1 MNSSFEYIGDVK
13 IKVSKKSYKYKNS
26 GTNLLFE
33 YFCKWLAGEQLEND
47 IKPHHIDV
55 IDLNRSPLTFQ
66 SIPVVAEYRTTNK
79 GPATI
84 VTAVILDSNIKK
96 DEGTANN
103 YYLSLQNFGG
113 DELAK
118 IAIDTD
124 VIDQV
129 KTGRQALLEWTMRI
143 SNREVTTNG

>member
-47 IKPHHIDV
+47 IKPHHITV
-55 IDLNRSPLTFQ
+55 IDLSGSLLTFQ
-66 SIPVVAEYRTTNK
+66 SIPIVAEFRTTNK
-79 GPATI
+79 GPATVI
-84 VTAVILDSNIKK
+84 TAVILDSNIG
-96 DEGTANN
+96 EVNANNN
-103 YYLSLQNFGG
+103 YYLSLKNSGD

-118 IAIDTD
+118 ISVNID
-124 VIDQV
+124 ILEQV
-129 KTGRQALLEWTMRI
+129 KTGRQALIEWTMRV

>member
-26 GTNLLFE
+26 GTDKLFT
-33 YFCKWLAGEQLEND
+33 YFCQWLAGEQLGND
-47 IKPHHIDV
+47 TKPHHIDV
-55 IDLNRSPLTFQ
+55 IDLEGDKLTFQ
-66 SIPVVAEYRTTNK
+66 STPVVAEFRTTNK
-79 GPATI
+79 GPATVI
-84 VTAVILDSNIKK
+84 TAVILDSNIG
-96 DEGTANN
+96 EVNASN
-103 YYLSLQNFGG
+103 YYLSLKNSGG

-118 IAIDTD
+118 IAISND

-129 KTGRQALLEWTMRI
+129 KTGRQALIEWTMRV

>member
-26 GTNLLFE
+26 GTDKLFT
-33 YFCKWLAGEQLEND
+33 YFCQWLAGEQLEND
-47 IKPHHIDV
+47 IKPHHIAV
-55 IDLNRSPLTFQ
+55 VDLKGDPLTFQ
-66 SIPVVAEYRTTNK
+66 SIPVVAEFRTTNK
-79 GPATI
+79 GPATVI
-84 VTAVILDSNIKK
+84 TAVILDSNIG
-96 DEGTANN
+96 EVSANN

-118 IAIDTD
+118 ISINND

-129 KTGRQALLEWTMRI
+129 KTGRQALIEWTMRI
-143 SNREVTTNG
+143 SNREVATNG